1 MPDLQ
6 QKLEQMYGEHK
17 FRTIME
23 LPRAVNAKAVIRCS
37 ESADA
42 PYLWQVLSRNSV
54 TYFKT
59 LRQAQDYCRT
69 KGWL

>member
-1 MPDLQ
+1 MQDLQ
-6 QKLEQMYGEHK
+6 QKLEQMNGGKK

-23 LPRAVNAKAVIRCS
+23 LPRAINAKAVIRCS

-42 PYLWQVLSRNSV
+42 PYMWQVLSRNSV

-69 KGWL
+69 NGWL

>member
-1 MPDLQ
+1 MSDLQ
-6 QKLEQMYGEHK
+6 EKLEQMDGEHK

-23 LPRAVNAKAVIRCS
+23 LPRAVSAKAVIRCS

-42 PYLWQVLSRNSV
+42 PYLFQVVSRNSV
-54 TYFKT
+54 NYFKT

>member
-23 LPRAVNAKAVIRCS
+23 LPRAVSAKAVIRCS

-42 PYLWQVLSRNSV
+42 PYLFQVVSRNSV
-54 TYFKT
+54 NYFKT